1 MKIKRYYL
9 DRISSMLQPGRVLAI
24 YGARRSG
31 KTTLI
36 EDFLKTWTDGRH
48 FLGTGE
54 DRAVKEVLGSSDVN
68 LIRSSFSGYS
78 LVVIDEAQA
87 MSNVGAGLKLLV
99 DTLPEVKVIAS
110 GSSSFQLA
118 SGIGEPLTGRRR
130 TATLYPIAAMELDA
144 EFGGMALRQRLDE
157 LLVYGSYPE
166 VLTTENAQDKAEA
179 LHELCNSYLFKDI
192 LAFERLR
199 NADKIHRLLSLL
211 AFQVGKE
218 VSITELG
225 TALGLNRLTVER
237 YIDLL
242 EKTFVIFRIP
252 GFSRNLRSEV
262 TKTSRYYFR
271 DNGIMNAV
279 VNNFNPLSMRNGND
293 VGALWENYIVTE
305 RMKKQE
311 YSRII
316 SNNYFWRTYERQEID
331 LVEERG
337 GQLYGYEIKYGK
349 ATPSAPPCGRK
360 TILTQPTRSSRAR
373 TMRIS
378 SSDQPGLPL

>member
-1 MKIKRYYL
+1 
-9 DRISSMLQPGRVLAI
+9 MLQPGKVLAI
-24 YGARRSG
+24 YGPRRAG

-36 EDFLKTWTDGRH
+36 GDFLRTWNEGRY

-54 DRAVKEVLGSSDVN
+54 DRSVREVLESSDVN
-68 LIRSSFSGYS
+68 LIRGAFSGYA

-87 MSNVGAGLKLLV
+87 LANVGAGLKLLV

-130 TATLYPIAAMELDA
+130 TATLFPVAAMELAA
-144 EFGGMALRQRLDE
+144 EYGGMALRQRLDE

-166 VLTTENAQDKAEA
+166 ILTIDNALDKAEA
-179 LHELCNSYLFKDI
+179 LYELCGSYLFKDI
-192 LAFERLR
+192 LAFENLR

-225 TALGLNRLTVER
+225 TGLGLNRLTVER

-242 EKTFVIFRIP
+242 EKTFVIFRMP

-279 VNNFNPLSMRNGND
+279 VNNFNPLDMRSGVD
-293 VGALWENYIVTE
+293 VGALWENFIVSE
-305 RMKKQE
+305 RLKKQE
-311 YSRII
+311 YARIL

-337 GQLYGYEIKYGK
+337 GRLYGYQIKHGK
-349 ATPSAPPCGRK
+349 AKPGAPSLWKKNYPDASYQVVSRQNFADF
-360 TILTQPTRSSRAR
+360 IL
-373 TMRIS
+373 
-378 SSDQPGLPL
+378 

>member
-36 EDFLKTWTDGRH
+36 EDFLKTWTDGRY

-242 EKTFVIFRIP
+242 EKTFVVFRIP

-337 GQLYGYEIKYGK
+337 GRLYGYEIKYGK
-349 ATPSAPPCGRK
+349 ASPSAPSLWKENYPDA
-360 TILTQPTRSSRAR
+360 TYQVISRQNYADF
-373 TMRIS
+373 II
-378 SSDQPGLPL
+378 

>member
-36 EDFLKTWTDGRH
+36 EDFLKTWTDGRY

-337 GQLYGYEIKYGK
+337 GRLYGYEIKYGK
-349 ATPSAPPCGRK
+349 ATPSAPPLWK
-360 TILTQPTRSSRAR
+360 ENYPDATYQVISRQNYADF
-373 TMRIS
+373 II
-378 SSDQPGLPL
+378 

>member
-36 EDFLKTWTDGRH
+36 EDFLKTWTDGRY

-78 LVVIDEAQA
+78 LIVIDEAQA

-118 SGIGEPLTGRRR
+118 SGMGEPLTGRRR

-252 GFSRNLRSEV
+252 GFSRNLQSEV

-293 VGALWENYIVTE
+293 IGALWENFIVTE

-311 YSRII
+311 YSRVI
-316 SNNYFWRTYERQEID
+316 SNNYFWRTYKRQEID

-349 ATPSAPPCGRK
+349 AKPSAPSLWKENYPDA
-360 TILTQPTRSSRAR
+360 TYQIISRQNYADF
-373 TMRIS
+373 II
-378 SSDQPGLPL
+378 

>member
-36 EDFLKTWTDGRH
+36 EDFLKTWTDGRY

-252 GFSRNLRSEV
+252 GFSRNLQSEV

-293 VGALWENYIVTE
+293 IGALWENFIVTE

-311 YSRII
+311 YSRVI
-316 SNNYFWRTYERQEID
+316 SNNYFWRTYKRQEID

-349 ATPSAPPCGRK
+349 AKPSAPSLWKENYPDA
-360 TILTQPTRSSRAR
+360 TYQIISRQNYADF
-373 TMRIS
+373 II
-378 SSDQPGLPL
+378 

>member
-9 DRISSMLQPGRVLAI
+9 DRISSMLQPGKVLAI

-36 EDFLKTWTDGRH
+36 EDFLKTWTDGRY
-48 FLGTGE
+48 FIGTGE
-54 DRAVKEVLGSSDVN
+54 DRAVKEVLDSSDVN
-68 LIRSSFSGYS
+68 LIRSSFSGYK
-78 LVVIDEAQA
+78 LVVIDEAQTI
-87 MSNVGAGLKLLV
+87 SNVGLGLKLLV

-144 EFGGMALRQRLDE
+144 EFGGMTLRQRLDE

-166 VLTTENAQDKAEA
+166 ILTTENAQDKAEA

-199 NADKIHRLLSLL
+199 NADKIHRLLGLL

-237 YIDLL
+237 YVNLL

-279 VNNFNPLSMRNGND
+279 INNFNPLSMRNGND
-293 VGALWENYIVTE
+293 VGALWENFIVTE

-337 GQLYGYEIKYGK
+337 GQLYGYEIKHGK
-349 ATPSAPPCGRK
+349 ATPSAPSLWKQSYPDA
-360 TILTQPTRSSRAR
+360 IYQVISRNNF
-373 TMRIS
+373 TDFII
-378 SSDQPGLPL
+378 

>member
-1 MKIKRYYL
+1 MKIKRFYL
-9 DRISSMLQPGRVLAI
+9 DRMLSMLQPGKVLAI

-36 EDFLKTWTDGRH
+36 KDFLKTWTEGRY

-54 DRAVKEVLGSSDVN
+54 DRAVREVLESSDVN
-68 LIRSSFSGYS
+68 LLRSSFSGYS

-87 MSNVGAGLKLLV
+87 MANVGAGLKLLV
-99 DTLPEVKVIAS
+99 DMLPEVKVIAS

-118 SGIGEPLTGRRR
+118 SGIGEPLTGRQR
-130 TATLYPIAAMELDA
+130 TATLYPVAVMELDA

-166 VLTTENAQDKAEA
+166 VLTIENVRDKAEA
-179 LHELCNSYLFKDI
+179 LHELCNSYLLKDI
-192 LAFERLR
+192 FAFERLR
-199 NADKIHRLLSLL
+199 NADKIHRLLCLL

-225 TALGLNRLTVER
+225 TGLGLNRFTVER

-242 EKTFVIFRIP
+242 EKTFVIFRMP

-271 DNGIMNAV
+271 DNGIMNAI
-279 VNNFNPLSMRNGND
+279 VNNFNPLYMRNGND
-293 VGALWENYIVTE
+293 VGALWENFIVAE

-311 YSRII
+311 YSRIL

-331 LVEERG
+331 LVEEREG
-337 GQLYGYEIKYGK
+337 RLYGYEIKYGK
-349 ATPSAPPCGRK
+349 AKPSAPSLWKESYPDA
-360 TILTQPTRSSRAR
+360 TYQVISRQNFA
-373 TMRIS
+373 
-378 SSDQPGLPL
+378 DFV

>member
-1 MKIKRYYL
+1 MDMKIRRYYL
-9 DRISSMLQPGRVLAI
+9 DRISSMLQAGKVLAI
-24 YGARRSG
+24 YGPRRAG

-36 EDFLKTWTDGRH
+36 MDYLQTWTEGRY

-54 DRAVKEVLGSSDVN
+54 DRSVREVLESSDVN
-68 LIRSSFSGYS
+68 LIRSAFSGYS

-87 MSNVGAGLKLLV
+87 LANVGMGLKLLV

-130 TATLYPIAAMELDA
+130 TATLFPISVMELGA
-144 EFGGMALRQRLDE
+144 EFGGMTVRQRLDE
-157 LLVYGSYPE
+157 LMVYGAYPE
-166 VLTTENAQDKAEA
+166 ILTTENSQDKAEA

-199 NADKIHRLLSLL
+199 NADKIHRLLTLL

-225 TALGLNRLTVER
+225 TGLGLNRLTVER
-237 YIDLL
+237 YINLL

-279 VNNFNPLSMRNGND
+279 VNNFNPLAMRNGND
-293 VGALWENYIVTE
+293 VGALWENFVVSE
-305 RMKKQE
+305 RLKKQE
-311 YSRII
+311 YARIL

-331 LVEERG
+331 WVEERG
-337 GQLYGYEIKYGK
+337 GRLYGYEIKHGK
-349 ATPSAPPCGRK
+349 ANPSAPSLWQANYPDASYQV
-360 TILTQPTRSSRAR
+360 ISRMNFADF
-373 TMRIS
+373 II
-378 SSDQPGLPL
+378 

>member
-1 MKIKRYYL
+1 MKMKIRRFYL
-9 DRISSMLQPGRVLAI
+9 DRIDSMLQPGKVLAI
-24 YGARRSG
+24 YGPRRAG

-36 EDFLKTWTDGRH
+36 EDFLKTWKEGRF

-54 DRAVKEVLGSSDVN
+54 DRTVREVLGSSDVN
-68 LIRSSFSGYS
+68 LIRSAFSGYT
-78 LVVIDEAQA
+78 LVVIDEVQA
-87 MSNVGAGLKLLV
+87 LTNVGVGLKLLV
-99 DTLPEVKVIAS
+99 DTLPDVKVIAS

-130 TATLYPIAAMELDA
+130 TATLFPVSAMEFSA

-166 VLTTENAQDKAEA
+166 ILTIENARDKAEA
-179 LHELCNSYLFKDI
+179 LHELCSSYLYKDI

-225 TALGLNRLTVER
+225 TGLGLNRLTVER

-279 VNNFNPLSMRNGND
+279 VNNFNSFTMRSGDD
-293 VGALWENYIVTE
+293 VGALWENFIVSE
-305 RMKKQE
+305 RLKKQE
-311 YSRII
+311 YARIL

-331 LVEERG
+331 LVEEREG
-337 GQLYGYEIKYGK
+337 RLYGYEIKHGK
-349 ATPSAPPCGRK
+349 ASPSAPPLWK
-360 TILTQPTRSSRAR
+360 ENYPDASYQVVSRQNF
-373 TMRIS
+373 
-378 SSDQPGLPL
+378 SDFIV

>member
-36 EDFLKTWTDGRH
+36 EDVLKTWTDGRY

-78 LVVIDEAQA
+78 LIVIDEAQA
-87 MSNVGAGLKLLV
+87 ISNVGAGLKLLV

-130 TATLYPIAAMELDA
+130 TATLYPIAAMELEA
-144 EFGGMALRQRLDE
+144 EFGGMALQQRLDE

-252 GFSRNLRSEV
+252 GFSRNLQSEV

-293 VGALWENYIVTE
+293 IGALWENFIVTE

-316 SNNYFWRTYERQEID
+316 SNNYFWRTYKRQEID

-349 ATPSAPPCGRK
+349 AKPSAPSLWKENYPDA
-360 TILTQPTRSSRAR
+360 TYQIISRQNYADF
-373 TMRIS
+373 II
-378 SSDQPGLPL
+378 

>member
-36 EDFLKTWTDGRH
+36 EDFLKTWTDGRY

-242 EKTFVIFRIP
+242 AKPFVVFRIP

-337 GQLYGYEIKYGK
+337 GRLYGYEIKYGK
-349 ATPSAPPCGRK
+349 ASPSAPSLWKENYPDA
-360 TILTQPTRSSRAR
+360 TYQVISRQNHADF
-373 TMRIS
+373 II
-378 SSDQPGLPL
+378 

>member
-36 EDFLKTWTDGRH
+36 EDFLKTWTDGRY

-78 LVVIDEAQA
+78 LIVIDEAQA

-130 TATLYPIAAMELDA
+130 TATLYPIAAMELEA

-179 LHELCNSYLFKDI
+179 LHALCNSYLFKDI

-252 GFSRNLRSEV
+252 GFSRNLQSEV

-293 VGALWENYIVTE
+293 IGALWENFIVTE

-316 SNNYFWRTYERQEID
+316 SNNYFWRTYKRQEID

-349 ATPSAPPCGRK
+349 AKPSAPSLWKENYPDA
-360 TILTQPTRSSRAR
+360 TYQIISRQNYADF
-373 TMRIS
+373 II
-378 SSDQPGLPL
+378 

>member
-1 MKIKRYYL
+1 
-9 DRISSMLQPGRVLAI
+9 MLQPGKVLAI
-24 YGARRSG
+24 YGPRRAG

-36 EDFLKTWTDGRH
+36 GDFLRTWNEGRY

-54 DRAVKEVLGSSDVN
+54 DRSVREVLESSDVN
-68 LIRSSFSGYS
+68 LIRGAFSGYA

-87 MSNVGAGLKLLV
+87 LANVGAGLKLLV

-130 TATLYPIAAMELDA
+130 TATLFPVAAMELAA
-144 EFGGMALRQRLDE
+144 ECGGMALRQRLDE

-166 VLTTENAQDKAEA
+166 ILTIDNALDKAEA
-179 LHELCNSYLFKDI
+179 LHELCGSYLFKDI
-192 LAFERLR
+192 LAFENLR

-225 TALGLNRLTVER
+225 TGLGLNRLTVER

-242 EKTFVIFRIP
+242 EKTFVIFRMP

-279 VNNFNPLSMRNGND
+279 VNNFNPLDMRSGVD
-293 VGALWENYIVTE
+293 VGALWENFIVSE
-305 RMKKQE
+305 RLKKQE
-311 YSRII
+311 YARIL

-337 GQLYGYEIKYGK
+337 GRLYGYEIKHGK
-349 ATPSAPPCGRK
+349 AKPGAPSLWKKNYPDASYQVVSRQNFADF
-360 TILTQPTRSSRAR
+360 IL
-373 TMRIS
+373 
-378 SSDQPGLPL
+378 

>member
-36 EDFLKTWTDGRH
+36 EDFLKTWTDGRY

-242 EKTFVIFRIP
+242 EKTFVVFRIP

-316 SNNYFWRTYERQEID
+316 SNNYFWRTYKRQEID

-337 GQLYGYEIKYGK
+337 GRLYGYEIKYGK
-349 ATPSAPPCGRK
+349 ANPSAPSLWKENYPDA
-360 TILTQPTRSSRAR
+360 TYQVISRQNYANF
-373 TMRIS
+373 II
-378 SSDQPGLPL
+378 

>member
-36 EDFLKTWTDGRH
+36 EDVLKTWTDGRY

-78 LVVIDEAQA
+78 LIVIDEAQA

-130 TATLYPIAAMELDA
+130 TATLYPIAAMELEA

-252 GFSRNLRSEV
+252 GFSRNLQSEV

-293 VGALWENYIVTE
+293 IGALWENFIVTE

-311 YSRII
+311 YSRVI
-316 SNNYFWRTYERQEID
+316 SNNYFWRTYKRQEID

-349 ATPSAPPCGRK
+349 AKPSAPSLWKENYPDA
-360 TILTQPTRSSRAR
+360 TYQVISRQNYADF
-373 TMRIS
+373 II
-378 SSDQPGLPL
+378 

>member
-9 DRISSMLQPGRVLAI
+9 DRISSMLQKGKVLAI
-24 YGARRSG
+24 YGPRRSG

-36 EDFLKTWTDGRH
+36 EDFLKTWNDGRY
-48 FLGTGE
+48 FYGTGE
-54 DRAVKEVLGSSDVN
+54 DRSLRDVLESSDVN
-68 LIRSSFSGYS
+68 LIRNSFSGYA

-87 MSNVGAGLKLLV
+87 MPNTGIGLKLLV

-130 TATLYPIAAMELDA
+130 TATLYPVSAMEIAD
-144 EFGGMALRQRLDE
+144 EFGGMVLRQRLDE
-157 LLVYGSYPE
+157 LLIYGSYPE
-166 VLTTENAQDKAEA
+166 ILTTENAHDKADA
-179 LHELCNSYLFKDI
+179 LHELCSAYLFKDI

-225 TALGLNRLTVER
+225 TSLGLNRLTVER
-237 YIDLL
+237 YMDLL
-242 EKTFVIFRIP
+242 EKTFVIFRIS

-279 VNNFNPLSMRNGND
+279 VNNFNPPSLRSGND
-293 VGALWENYIVTE
+293 IGALWENFVVSE
-305 RMKKQE
+305 RMKKHE
-311 YSRII
+311 YSRIL
-316 SNNYFWRTYERQEID
+316 SNNYFWRRYERQEID
-331 LVEERG
+331 LVEERD
-337 GQLYGYEIKYGK
+337 GQLFGYEIKHGK
-349 ATPSAPPCGRK
+349 NKPSAPSLWKENYPDAK
-360 TILTQPTRSSRAR
+360 YQLISRQNFSEF
-373 TMRIS
+373 IV
-378 SSDQPGLPL
+378 

>member
-36 EDFLKTWTDGRH
+36 EDFLKTWTDGRY

-78 LVVIDEAQA
+78 LIVIDEAQA

-130 TATLYPIAAMELDA
+130 TATLYPIAAMELEA

-252 GFSRNLRSEV
+252 GFSRNLQSEV

-293 VGALWENYIVTE
+293 IGALWENFIVTE

-311 YSRII
+311 YSRVI
-316 SNNYFWRTYERQEID
+316 SNNYFWRTYKRQEID

-349 ATPSAPPCGRK
+349 AKPSAPSLWKENYPDA
-360 TILTQPTRSSRAR
+360 TYQIISRQNYADF
-373 TMRIS
+373 II
-378 SSDQPGLPL
+378 

>member
-1 MKIKRYYL
+1 MMKIKRYYL

-36 EDFLKTWTDGRH
+36 EDFLKTWTDGRY

-78 LVVIDEAQA
+78 LIVIDEAQA

-118 SGIGEPLTGRRR
+118 SGMGEPPTGRRR
-130 TATLYPIAAMELDA
+130 TATLYPIAAMELEA

-252 GFSRNLRSEV
+252 GFSRNLQSEV

-293 VGALWENYIVTE
+293 IGALWENFIVTE

-311 YSRII
+311 YSRVI
-316 SNNYFWRTYERQEID
+316 SNNYFWRTYKRQEID

-349 ATPSAPPCGRK
+349 AKPSAPSLWKENYPDA
-360 TILTQPTRSSRAR
+360 TYQIISRQNYADF
-373 TMRIS
+373 II
-378 SSDQPGLPL
+378 

>member
-36 EDFLKTWTDGRH
+36 EDFLKTWTDGRY

-242 EKTFVIFRIP
+242 EKTFVVFRIP

-293 VGALWENYIVTE
+293 VGALWENFIVTE

-337 GQLYGYEIKYGK
+337 GRLYGYEIKYGK
-349 ATPSAPPCGRK
+349 ANPSAPSLWKKNYPDA
-360 TILTQPTRSSRAR
+360 TYQVISRQNYADF
-373 TMRIS
+373 II
-378 SSDQPGLPL
+378 

>member
-36 EDFLKTWTDGRH
+36 EDFLKTWTDGRY

-252 GFSRNLRSEV
+252 GFSRNLQSEV

-293 VGALWENYIVTE
+293 IGALWENFIVTE
-305 RMKKQE
+305 RMKKHE

-316 SNNYFWRTYERQEID
+316 SNNYFWRTYKRQEID

-349 ATPSAPPCGRK
+349 AKPSAPSLWKENYPDA
-360 TILTQPTRSSRAR
+360 TYQIISRQNYADF
-373 TMRIS
+373 II
-378 SSDQPGLPL
+378 

>member
-36 EDFLKTWTDGRH
+36 EDVLKTWTDGRY

-78 LVVIDEAQA
+78 LIVIDEAQA

-130 TATLYPIAAMELDA
+130 TATLYPIAAMELET

-252 GFSRNLRSEV
+252 GFSRNLQSEV

-293 VGALWENYIVTE
+293 IGALWENFIVTE

-311 YSRII
+311 YSRVI
-316 SNNYFWRTYERQEID
+316 SNNYFWRTYKRQEID

-349 ATPSAPPCGRK
+349 AKPSAPSLWKENYPDA
-360 TILTQPTRSSRAR
+360 TYQIISRQNYADF
-373 TMRIS
+373 II
-378 SSDQPGLPL
+378 

>member
-1 MKIKRYYL
+1 MMKIKRYYL

-36 EDFLKTWTDGRH
+36 EDFLKTWTDGRY

-78 LVVIDEAQA
+78 LIVIDEAQA

-293 VGALWENYIVTE
+293 VGALWENFIVTE

-311 YSRII
+311 YSRVI
-316 SNNYFWRTYERQEID
+316 SNNYFWRTYKRQEID

-349 ATPSAPPCGRK
+349 AKPSAPSLWKENYPDA
-360 TILTQPTRSSRAR
+360 TYQVISRQNYADF
-373 TMRIS
+373 II
-378 SSDQPGLPL
+378 

>member
-36 EDFLKTWTDGRH
+36 EDFLKTWTDGRY

-78 LVVIDEAQA
+78 LIVIDEAQA

-252 GFSRNLRSEV
+252 GFSRNLQSEV

-293 VGALWENYIVTE
+293 IGALWENFIVTE

-311 YSRII
+311 YSRVI
-316 SNNYFWRTYERQEID
+316 SNNYFWRTYKRQEID

-349 ATPSAPPCGRK
+349 AKPSAPSLWKENYPDA
-360 TILTQPTRSSRAR
+360 TYQIISRQNYADF
-373 TMRIS
+373 II
-378 SSDQPGLPL
+378 

>member
-36 EDFLKTWTDGRH
+36 EDFLKTWTDGRY

-54 DRAVKEVLGSSDVN
+54 DRAVKEVLGSLDVN

-199 NADKIHRLLSLL
+199 NAEKIHRLLSLL

-349 ATPSAPPCGRK
+349 ATPSAPPLWK
-360 TILTQPTRSSRAR
+360 ENYPDATYQVISRQNYADF
-373 TMRIS
+373 II
-378 SSDQPGLPL
+378 

>member
-36 EDFLKTWTDGRH
+36 EDVLKTWTDGRY

-78 LVVIDEAQA
+78 LIVIDEAQA

-252 GFSRNLRSEV
+252 GFSRNLQSEV

-293 VGALWENYIVTE
+293 IGALWENFIVTE

-311 YSRII
+311 YSRVI
-316 SNNYFWRTYERQEID
+316 SNNYFWRTYKRQEID

-349 ATPSAPPCGRK
+349 AKPSAPSLWKENYPDA
-360 TILTQPTRSSRAR
+360 TYQIISRQNYADF
-373 TMRIS
+373 II
-378 SSDQPGLPL
+378 